1 MALPRLSRSTIS
13 LHAALLLA
21 LPALSAAHA
30 ATLSIPQSHPRI
42 WYSAQSGT
50 PGAAR
55 LARARAYRSTNP
67 VPINNWDPASR
78 SRDRALVSLLGNSPE
93 GCNDAISWIR
103 GYNFP
108 SQNEARWSGEQA
120 ILVFDWC
127 YQHMSASDRS
137 TITANWNARLAEL
150 NAASWGG
157 VNMSASNY
165 HWGFLRNSLLWG
177 IASYHHNAQAQSF
190 IDHALDVRYRNLA
203 SNPPSGHSRFQ
214 AWYEGFGIGGVPLE
228 GSAYGGAMMYYPAIA
243 FTAATDFGYDAW
255 NAVGFHHDSLY
266 YLHYASTP
274 QPTQR
279 FDNSVPHWQLFPFN
293 EDENFREGGV
303 AETDAYADF
312 ITAYALR
319 HPGSRVSG
327 MARGWMEQRGLAPSW
342 WMRSELASAAITGQQ
357 PALPLDYYADGAQF
371 LYGASAPAAGATRF
385 HLQLG
390 GSGDGVAGGGVG
402 HVHRDLGNFQ
412 IWRKGRWI
420 TRETTGYVNPIAG
433 WRNSGT
439 VDVGEAVGHN
449 TVLFE
454 GRGQIGSYRDWA
466 RVKRLQ
472 SAPGFSFAAVDMTP
486 SYRAPANETWEAR
499 RDWPFA
505 EVAIREFV
513 YLRELEALVVLDRVK
528 SGSDSLQP
536 VYDHEYTGPRMAGD
550 QVRKTFVLHATGTGS
565 SGTGN
570 PFTLGNAS
578 ATARVGTQRMDL
590 RTLLPASPA
599 YRVVNEGGPVGQF
612 RIEYD
617 VSGSEM
623 SYLLNVVGARDAA
636 EAPVSVSM
644 DDLGD
649 SWRLQLT
656 QPGKGSAT
664 VVLRKGEAS
673 NGGSVRIGN
682 GPVQSLRSDVQGML
696 LTADGPVWTGGGTQG
711 SGGISTGGNQRPA
724 ELPARSGGAGVD
736 PQPVAT
742 GTLAPLATAGS
753 DEGGARGT
761 AGPLHGFQARI
772 VRLHGAIIES
782 WRRGLALLRALAGL
796 EAQVAPGRTSGDHPT
811 DGGVVQGHEHVRRTT
826 LPGPPR
832 RQADPGR
839 PAAGSGAGPA
849 YSPSQRSTPLHQT
862 VMRNQASAQNV
873 R

>member
-1 MALPRLSRSTIS
+1 MAAKIAVGGSVPAVPEGMAGSEQVA
-13 LHAALLLA
+13 AALADLQQNDPMMRNLIN
-21 LPALSAAHA
+21 PDLSGVVM
-30 ATLSIPQSHPRI
+30 IMF
-42 WYSAQSGT
+42 
-50 PGAAR
+50 
-55 LARARAYRSTNP
+55 TNP
-67 VPINNWDPASR
+67 DLVDEQGPA
-78 SRDRALVSLLGNSPE
+78 A
-93 GCNDAISWIR
+93 
-103 GYNFP
+103 
-108 SQNEARWSGEQA
+108 
-120 ILVFDWC
+120 
-127 YQHMSASDRS
+127 M
-137 TITANWNARLAEL
+137 
-150 NAASWGG
+150 
-157 VNMSASNY
+157 
-165 HWGFLRNSLLWG
+165 
-177 IASYHHNAQAQSF
+177 IAS
-190 IDHALDVRYRNLA
+190 
-203 SNPPSGHSRFQ
+203 
-214 AWYEGFGIGGVPLE
+214 
-228 GSAYGGAMMYYPAIA
+228 
-243 FTAATDFGYDAW
+243 
-255 NAVGFHHDSLY
+255 
-266 YLHYASTP
+266 
-274 QPTQR
+274 
-279 FDNSVPHWQLFPFN
+279 
-293 EDENFREGGV
+293 
-303 AETDAYADF
+303 
-312 ITAYALR
+312 
-319 HPGSRVSG
+319 
-327 MARGWMEQRGLAPSW
+327 
-342 WMRSELASAAITGQQ
+342 
-357 PALPLDYYADGAQF
+357 
-371 LYGASAPAAGATRF
+371 
-385 HLQLG
+385 
-390 GSGDGVAGGGVG
+390 
-402 HVHRDLGNFQ
+402 
-412 IWRKGRWI
+412 
-420 TRETTGYVNPIAG
+420 
-433 WRNSGT
+433 
-439 VDVGEAVGHN
+439 
-449 TVLFE
+449 
-454 GRGQIGSYRDWA
+454 
-466 RVKRLQ
+466 
-472 SAPGFSFAAVDMTP
+472 
-486 SYRAPANETWEAR
+486 
-499 RDWPFA
+499 
-505 EVAIREFV
+505 
-513 YLRELEALVVLDRVK
+513 LRELEALVVLDRVK

-796 EAQVAPGRTSGDHPT
+796 EAAELGSTCSVLTSRAVADLARGQMLDVERAFDVEMSAEDYLAVVEGKTAPLFRLSCELGAVQGGCPVGVRRALAEFGTQLGVAFQILDDCLDLETVDTGKPVGRDLALGLFGAPILCALQAADDHQLAGLLLSPTLETTEMADVVELVERQDGIATARRLAADRIPRTLEALDSVPMSPGRDSLVALAQRLLG
-811 DGGVVQGHEHVRRTT
+811 
-826 LPGPPR
+826 
-832 RQADPGR
+832 A
-839 PAAGSGAGPA
+839 PA
-849 YSPSQRSTPLHQT
+849 
-862 VMRNQASAQNV
+862 
-873 R
+873 

>member
-1 MALPRLSRSTIS
+1 MALPRLSRPTAVAS
-13 LHAALLLA
+13 ALLLA

-55 LARARAYRSTNP
+55 LARARTYRNSHAVP
-67 VPINNWDPASR
+67 VNNWDPASR
-78 SRDRALVSLLGNSPE
+78 SRDRALVSLLSNTAE
-93 GCNDAISWIR
+93 GCNDAIAWIR

-120 ILVFDWC
+120 ILVYDWC
-127 YQHMSASDRS
+127 YPHMSATDRN

-203 SNPPSGHSRFQ
+203 ANPPSGHSRFQ
-214 AWYEGFGIGGVPLE
+214 AWYEGFGVGGVPLE
-228 GSAYGGAMMYYPAIA
+228 GSAYGGAMIYYPSIA

-255 NAVGFHHDSLY
+255 GTVKYHHDALY
-266 YLHYASTP
+266 YLKYAATP

-279 FDNSVPHWQLFPFN
+279 FDNSVAQWQLFPFN
-293 EDENFREGGV
+293 EDENFRESGL
-303 AETDAYADF
+303 AENDAYADF
-312 ITAYALR
+312 IAAYALR
-319 HPGSRVSG
+319 YPTSRASG
-327 MARGWMEQRGLAPSW
+327 MARAWMSQRGLVPSW
-342 WMRSELASAAITGQQ
+342 WMRSELASASITGNQ
-357 PALPLDYYADGAQF
+357 PDLPLDYYADGAQF
-371 LYGASAPAAGATRF
+371 LYGASSNAAGATRF
-385 HLQLG
+385 NLQLG

-449 TVLFE
+449 TVMFE
-454 GRGQIGSYRDWA
+454 GRGQIGAYRGWA
-466 RVKRLQ
+466 QVKRLQ
-472 SAPGFSFAAVDMTP
+472 SAPDFSFAAVDMTP
-486 SYRAPANETWEAR
+486 SYRAPASQPWEAK

-505 EVAIREFV
+505 ELALREFV
-513 YLRELEALVVLDRVK
+513 YLRGLETMIVLDRVK
-528 SGSDSLQP
+528 SGSDSLDA
-536 VYDHEYTGPRMAGD
+536 VYNSEYTGPRMAGN

-565 SGTGN
+565 GGTGN
-570 PFTLGNAS
+570 PFTLGNAT
-578 ATARVGTQRMDL
+578 ATASVGTQRMDL

-599 YRVVNEGGPVGQF
+599 YRVVNEGGSVGQF

-617 VSGSEM
+617 VSGTEM
-623 SYLLNVVGARDAA
+623 SYLLNVVSARDAS
-636 EAPVSVSM
+636 EAAVSVSM
-644 DDLGD
+644 SDLGD
-649 SWRLQLT
+649 AWQLQLT
-656 QPGKGSAT
+656 HPGKGSAT

-673 NGGSVRIGN
+673 SGGSVRIGS
-682 GPVQSLRSDVQGML
+682 GPVQALRNDMQGML
-696 LTADGPVWTGGGTQG
+696 LTANGPVWSGTTTGRPA
-711 SGGISTGGNQRPA
+711 ISTGGNQRPA
-724 ELPARSGGAGVD
+724 TTQGNASGNAAA
-736 PQPVAT
+736 QP
-742 GTLAPLATAGS
+742 LSAPATARPATPGDAPTTATAAS
-753 DEGGARGT
+753 AVTDGDGGLLQQAQMR
-761 AGPLHGFQARI
+761 LVRFQNA
-772 VRLHGAIIES
+772 LLGS
-782 WRRGLALLRALAGL
+782 WRRGLALLRSLVAFQAPVE
-796 EAQVAPGRTSGDHPT
+796 EAVEREED
-811 DGGVVQGHEHVRRTT
+811 
-826 LPGPPR
+826 
-832 RQADPGR
+832 
-839 PAAGSGAGPA
+839 PAAIATGSAAQGGG
-849 YSPSQRSTPLHQT
+849 YSPNQRSTVSHQAAIRSQ
-862 VMRNQASAQNV
+862 VIAQNE